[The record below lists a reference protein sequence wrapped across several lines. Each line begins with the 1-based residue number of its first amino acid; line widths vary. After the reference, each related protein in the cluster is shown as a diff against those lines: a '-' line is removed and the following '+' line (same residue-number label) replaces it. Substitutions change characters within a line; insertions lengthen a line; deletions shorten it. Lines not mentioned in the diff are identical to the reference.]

1 MTRLHP
7 LSWRRWAVI
16 DLALTSY
23 YALFVA
29 AVLLGSGP
37 NRDLALP
44 AVLANLAVF
53 AAAAAFHRSAWAERF
68 TLFKDAL
75 YRTVIFG
82 SFLIGYLELQ
92 IVLPAITT
100 RVVDAQ
106 VYAADLAL
114 FGFEPAL
121 AWDRFVTPARVEWF
135 AFFYYLHFLVLAS
148 HVLPLVLCGGRGQ
161 LLARFVVGILFVF
174 CVGHLSYLAVPG
186 YGPFWYFRGRFV
198 HEPLVG
204 GTFWNL
210 VRTAVAAGGAEKDIF
225 PSLHTAGP
233 SFVAIFAY
241 LHRSRRPF
249 CWTWAPLVFIAAN
262 IIGATLFLRW
272 HYIVDVV
279 AGLVLATAAA
289 HGCIRVADREA
300 RHRVASGLSPVF
312 RPLLPNPSPRLFGG
326 PAAPRK
332 SLGAATKDGYR
343 HRP

>member
-1 MTRLHP
+1 MPHP
-7 LSWRRWAVI
+7 LSLRRWAILDV
-16 DLALTSY
+16 ALTLY
-23 YALFVA
+23 YAFFVV

-37 NRDLALP
+37 NRGLALP
-44 AVLANLAVF
+44 AVTTNLVVYVV
-53 AAAAAFHRSAWAERF
+53 AASFHRGPWAERF
-68 TLFKDAL
+68 PVAKDTL
-75 YRTVIFG
+75 YRTVLFG
-82 SFLIGYLELQ
+82 TFLVSYLELQ
-92 IVLPAITT
+92 IVLPAVTS

-148 HVLPLVLCGGRGQ
+148 HVLPLLCFGGRGQ
-161 LLARFVVGILFVF
+161 LLSRFVLGILFVF
-174 CVGHLSYLAVPG
+174 CVGHMSYLAVPG
-186 YGPFWYFRGRFV
+186 FGPFWYFRGRFA

-233 SFVAIFAY
+233 SFVATFAY
-241 LHRSRRPF
+241 LHRTRRPF
-249 CWTWAPLVFIAAN
+249 CWTWGPLVFIAAN

-279 AGLVLATAAA
+279 AGLTLALVAAN
-289 HGCIRVADREA
+289 GCVRVADREA
-300 RHRVASGLSPVF
+300 RHRAASGLPPVF

-326 PAAPRK
+326 PATPRK
-332 SLGAATKDGYR
+332 SLGAAKKAG
-343 HRP
+343 

>member
-1 MTRLHP
+1 MSRLHP
-7 LSWRRWAVI
+7 LSLRRWAII
-16 DLALTSY
+16 DLVLTAY
-23 YALFVA
+23 YALFVV

-44 AVLANLAVF
+44 AVVANLAVYVPT
-53 AAAAAFHRSAWAERF
+53 AAFHRSPWAERF
-68 TLFKDAL
+68 AVFKDAL

-82 SFLIGYLELQ
+82 SFLVGYLELQ
-92 IVLPAITT
+92 IVLPAITS

-135 AFFYYLHFLVLAS
+135 AFFYYLHFLVLGS
-148 HVLPLVLCGGRGQ
+148 HVLPLLFFGGRGQ

-174 CVGHLSYLAVPG
+174 CVGHGVYLAVPG
-186 YGPFWYFRGRFV
+186 YGPFWYFRGRFE

-204 GTFWNL
+204 GTFWAL
-210 VRTAVAAGGAEKDIF
+210 VGTAVAAGGAGKDIF

-233 SFVAIFAY
+233 SFVAIFAF
-241 LHRSRRPF
+241 LHRTRRPF
-249 CWTWAPLVFIAAN
+249 CWTWLPLVFIAAN

-279 AGLVLATAAA
+279 AGLALALTAA
-289 HGCIRVADREA
+289 HVCIRLADREA
-300 RHRVASGLSPVF
+300 RHRNASGLAPVF

-326 PAAPRK
+326 PAGPPK
-332 SLGAATKDGYR
+332 SLGAAPEDG
-343 HRP
+343 